1 MTTYECAID
10 EISWLVSFKLNIW
23 CRVYRCKF
31 RYLRPRKLDTD
42 SIPKKTYK
50 STKTSVLTQTR
61 RMFLGN
67 SRPSFVHTTRAS
79 RRWFLTTEAVLGGLL
94 FALLV
99 ASIGFTVLI
108 SVRFNET
115 KQVMWK
121 LCLKSVRLI
130 MFRILLTE
138 STSLWSSRG
147 NNVTNK
153 V

>member
-1 MTTYECAID
+1 M
-10 EISWLVSFKLNIW
+10 NILSLT
-23 CRVYRCKF
+23 CII

-42 SIPKKTYK
+42 SIPKKTHK

-67 SRPSFVHTTRAS
+67 SRPSFVHSTRGS
-79 RRWFLTTEAVLGGLL
+79 QRWFLTTEAVLGGLL

-115 KQVMWK
+115 KQVM
-121 LCLKSVRLI
+121 
-130 MFRILLTE
+130 
-138 STSLWSSRG
+138 
-147 NNVTNK
+147 
-153 V
+153 